1 MHSKNIIGPKIR
13 SARNNAD
20 MSQEKLAGRLQI
32 MGIRIDRSAIAKIE
46 TGRRPVSDIE
56 TAAIAEI
63 LDVQIPWLFT
73 DSKDW
78 FRQKGD
84 ED

>member
-1 MHSKNIIGPKIR
+1 VHSKNIIGPKIR

>member
-1 MHSKNIIGPKIR
+1 
-13 SARNNAD
+13 